1 MKKWCQFDFWKTW
14 KIANK
19 YIYWL
24 NRFNDTAELDAAVS
38 EEFPRSFTQ
47 RCQWHRW
54 ILGPCKYLCEIKT
67 FLKIFFFA
75 SGIGFPLYPEIFY
88 IIHNDPAAHQDYS
101 GRYRIRTRNLSP
113 RSPVRYQWT
122 TTSLISHHKSK
133 LYICK
138 KWPRWV
144 RIITN
149 GSKKSSET
157 VAVRIRESK
166 YVCLWIILLY
176 AFKTPGQV

>member
-1 MKKWCQFDFWKTW
+1 MSVWFLKKHEKSPINIFIDSTVSMTPPSLTPPCQRIF
-14 KIANK
+14 
-19 YIYWL
+19 
-24 NRFNDTAELDAAVS
+24 RG
-38 EEFPRSFTQ
+38 
-47 RCQWHRW
+47 
-54 ILGPCKYLCEIKT
+54 GPCKYLCEIKT

-149 GSKKSSET
+149 GSKKSSEM